1 MNLIMVN
8 GRSQLVRI
16 FCTGLFISFL
26 GTLPLGVLNVA
37 AAQLAVNTGM
47 IAAFSFSMGALLVE
61 MGYVRLSLVAMDW
74 VRKRKQLFRWL
85 EWGTVII
92 VLILA
97 MASFAAAYHPNGS
110 NSGLWVFGRGI
121 YTSPVLCF
129 VAGMALSA
137 LNPLQIPFW
146 FGWSTV
152 LITRGTLLP
161 RPDHYNF
168 YTVGIGLGTLAGNAV
183 FIFGGSILVKYL
195 ATNQHLLNAVIGG
208 IFLIT
213 AFIQTGRIL
222 AGKNAI

>member
-47 IAAFSFSMGALLVE
+47 IAAFSFSLGALLVE

-74 VRKRKQLFRWL
+74 VRRRKQLFRWL

-97 MASFAAAYHPNGS
+97 ITSFAAAYHPNGS
-110 NSGLWVFGRGI
+110 SSGSWVLGAGI
-121 YTSPVLCF
+121 YTSPALCF
-129 VAGMALSA
+129 AAGMALSA

-161 RPDHYNF
+161 RPDHYNS
-168 YTVGIGLGTLAGNAV
+168 YIAGIGLGTFVGNAV
-183 FIFGGSILVKYL
+183 FILGGSILVKCVD
-195 ATNQHLLNAVIGG
+195 TNQHLLNTVIGG

-213 AFIQTGRIL
+213 AIIQAGRIL
-222 AGKNAI
+222 TRKNAL